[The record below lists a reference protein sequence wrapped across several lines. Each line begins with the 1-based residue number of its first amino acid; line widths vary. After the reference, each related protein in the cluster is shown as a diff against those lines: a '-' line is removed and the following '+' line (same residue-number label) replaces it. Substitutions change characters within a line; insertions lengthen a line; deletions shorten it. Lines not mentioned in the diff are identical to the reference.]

1 MLDQQFF
8 KGGGLLELG
17 CCSRYMMDKR
27 NINYPVNLKRLQLYS
42 FFGLTLLEID
52 LIINRP

>member
-8 KGGGLLELG
+8 KGSGLLELG

-27 NINYPVNLKRLQLYS
+27 NINYPVNLKKLQLYS
-42 FFGLTLLEID
+42 SFGLTLLEID

>member
-8 KGGGLLELG
+8 KGSGLLELG

-27 NINYPVNLKRLQLYS
+27 NINYPKGSKFEKTSIV
-42 FFGLTLLEID
+42 
-52 LIINRP
+52 